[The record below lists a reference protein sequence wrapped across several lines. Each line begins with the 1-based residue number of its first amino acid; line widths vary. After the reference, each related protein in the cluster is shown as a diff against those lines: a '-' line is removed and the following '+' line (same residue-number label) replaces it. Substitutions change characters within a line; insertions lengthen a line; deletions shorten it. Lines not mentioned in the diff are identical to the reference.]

1 LDDNSDRK
9 SNRLVHESSPYL
21 LQHAYNPVDWYPW
34 SNEALERALR
44 EDKPI
49 FLSIGYSSCHWC
61 HVMAHESFENEQ
73 IAKIMNE
80 NYVNIKL
87 DREERPDIDDI
98 YQRACQLTTGTGG
111 WPLSVFITPSQ
122 KPFYVGTYFPAT
134 GRHGLPG
141 FATVLTSLAE
151 AYRTKRHQI
160 LSSTDEFM
168 RALKD
173 SSIDIIHD
181 ESEKLERTILDE
193 AAVELLHMGDPIYG
207 GFGQAPKFPNPS
219 NLLFLLRAFNLSR
232 IGKYRDFVVLTANK
246 MSEGGIY
253 DHVGGGFARYST
265 DQKWLIPHFEKMLYD
280 NAQLTSVYSELF
292 QLTQDRRYLNTVNGI
307 LEYTS
312 NEMSSSR
319 GGFYSSQDADSEG
332 EEGRF
337 YVWSFTEIK
346 DMVDPDILEPFCK
359 YFGISQGGN
368 FEGKNILNIQSSISL
383 LSRKYGFT
391 DDVLASKIHESLK
404 KLYMIR
410 SDRTKPGRDDKIL
423 TSWNGL
429 MISGYID
436 GYKITGNSGY
446 LETAKQAFQFVES
459 NLTYSQDRLN
469 RVNKNGNS
477 KISGYLDDY
486 TFYVKAILDLF
497 AVDSKP
503 RYLKRASDYMYSTID
518 HFWDPIRGDFFFTS
532 DDQEKLILR
541 TKNHY
546 DLAIP
551 SGNSVAASNLLR
563 LYYYTQEQDFLIK
576 ATRLMK
582 LSSKAASENPFGFA
596 QLLCAIYLEIKTPI
610 EISIIKRKSRSTCS
624 QNVDMV
630 NWVSRQ
636 FIPNSIAAI
645 IEEGSEFNDLQKYSF
660 FKGKNLSREGVDVP
674 QVAYIC
680 KNNTCSLPIISVTNF
695 EKQLQLYNSNK

>member
-1 LDDNSDRK
+1 
-9 SNRLVHESSPYL
+9 
-21 LQHAYNPVDWYPW
+21 
-34 SNEALERALR
+34 
-44 EDKPI
+44 
-49 FLSIGYSSCHWC
+49 
-61 HVMAHESFENEQ
+61 
-73 IAKIMNE
+73 
-80 NYVNIKL
+80 
-87 DREERPDIDDI
+87 
-98 YQRACQLTTGTGG
+98 
-111 WPLSVFITPSQ
+111 
-122 KPFYVGTYFPAT
+122 
-134 GRHGLPG
+134 
-141 FATVLTSLAE
+141 
-151 AYRTKRHQI
+151 
-160 LSSTDEFM
+160 
-168 RALKD
+168 
-173 SSIDIIHD
+173 
-181 ESEKLERTILDE
+181 
-193 AAVELLHMGDPIYG
+193 
-207 GFGQAPKFPNPS
+207 
-219 NLLFLLRAFNLSR
+219 
-232 IGKYRDFVVLTANK
+232 
-246 MSEGGIY
+246 
-253 DHVGGGFARYST
+253 
-265 DQKWLIPHFEKMLYD
+265 MLYD

-346 DMVDPDILEPFCK
+346 DIVDPDILEPFCK